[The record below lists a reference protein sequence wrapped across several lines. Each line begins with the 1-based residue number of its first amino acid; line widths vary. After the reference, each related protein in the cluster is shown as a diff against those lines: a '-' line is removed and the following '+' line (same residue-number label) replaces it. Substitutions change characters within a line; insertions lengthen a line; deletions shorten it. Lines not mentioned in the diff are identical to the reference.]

1 MPLAKVT
8 YPVKVGQKLS
18 DDSTVIAWGYWDDEK
33 ETVIAVLCIIP
44 ERNRVAEE
52 ANYKAFLL
60 NLDRGRVAMLE
71 KFMNIVPAVEY
82 YRDEL
87 GMDY

>member
-1 MPLAKVT
+1 MPLVKVT
-8 YPVKVGQKLS
+8 YPVKVGQTLS
-18 DDSTVIAWGYWDDEK
+18 DGSTVIAWGYWEDDR
-33 ETVIAVLCIIP
+33 ETIIAILSIIP